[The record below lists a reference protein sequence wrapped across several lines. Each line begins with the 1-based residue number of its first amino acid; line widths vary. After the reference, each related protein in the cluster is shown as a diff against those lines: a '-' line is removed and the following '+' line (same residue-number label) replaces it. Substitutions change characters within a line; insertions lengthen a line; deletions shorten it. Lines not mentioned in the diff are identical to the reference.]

1 MKNELDLQ
9 LVERALRQQT
19 ACFLD
24 ILFVVDFSRGV
35 DVAGGDADAAGV
47 HASAGALHGTA
58 VRAARKQDFV
68 LILDAGFVRGLAHVG
83 YGLRIADERAVF
95 NLDSRAFA
103 DLDGHLDSRRRG
115 VTGGADVDPALY
127 RDALSL
133 SPAALAEGEALVK
146 DPTPERDAA
155 DLYLLAGAEAR
166 GLPILGICHG
176 LQIMNIAHGGTLYHD
191 IPAQAAAAS
200 GAKAIV
206 HNKHMDGCLAH
217 EVGIVPGTRLAKI
230 LDGEAGDSLAGG
242 SSPREAADTT
252 QPMADPL
259 HLTVNSMHHQA
270 IRDMAPCYVGTATA
284 PDGIIEAIEQPGEA
298 FAVGVQWHPEY
309 HAEHAPMQLI
319 FRAFVS
325 AAAKGAAARAGA

>member
-1 MKNELDLQ
+1 MDTHRPLILIAPSQTEYLG
-9 LVERALRQQT
+9 EMALRLSENY
-19 ACFLD
+19 ADAIVL
-24 ILFVVDFSRGV
+24 
-35 DVAGGDADAAGV
+35 AGGLPIVAPLTED
-47 HASAGALHGTA
+47 HGIY
-58 VRAARKQDFV
+58 DE
-68 LILDAGFVRGLAHVG
+68 LLDTVDGLM
-83 YGLRIADERAVF
+83 L
-95 NLDSRAFA
+95 
-103 DLDGHLDSRRRG
+103 
-115 VTGGADVDPALY
+115 TGGADVDPTLY

-146 DPTPERDAA
+146 DPTPKRDAA

-191 IPAQAAAAS
+191 IPAQATAAS
-200 GAKAIV
+200 GAEAIV
-206 HNKHMDGCLAH
+206 HNEHMDGRLAH
-217 EVGIVPGTRLAKI
+217 EVDIIPGTRLAKI
-230 LDGEAGDSLAGG
+230 LDGGAGDSLAGG

-270 IRDMAPCYVGTATA
+270 IRDVAPCYVCSATA
-284 PDGIIEAIEQPGEA
+284 PDGLIEAIERPGEP

>member
-1 MKNELDLQ
+1 MDTHRPLILIAPSQTEYLG
-9 LVERALRQQT
+9 EMALRLSENY
-19 ACFLD
+19 ADAIVL
-24 ILFVVDFSRGV
+24 
-35 DVAGGDADAAGV
+35 AGGLPIVAPLTED
-47 HASAGALHGTA
+47 HGIY
-58 VRAARKQDFV
+58 DE
-68 LILDAGFVRGLAHVG
+68 LLDTVDGLM
-83 YGLRIADERAVF
+83 L
-95 NLDSRAFA
+95 
-103 DLDGHLDSRRRG
+103 
-115 VTGGADVDPALY
+115 TGGADVDPTLY

-176 LQIMNIAHGGTLYHD
+176 MQIMNIAHGGTLFHD

-217 EVGIVPGTRLAKI
+217 EVGIVPGTRLSAI
-230 LDGEAGDSLAGG
+230 LSGGAGSSLADG
-242 SSPREAADTT
+242 SSSHAVADVE
-252 QPMADPL
+252 QPAPSVL
-259 HLTVNSMHHQA
+259 RLTINSLHHQA
-270 IRDMAPCYVGTATA
+270 IRDVAPCYVCSATA
-284 PDGIIEAIEQPGEA
+284 PDGIIEAIEQPGEP